1 MAAETIDGLVS
12 VIIPAYN
19 RAHILPE
26 AVDSALAQTY
36 PHVEIIISDDGSTD
50 DTRAWVQGLMER
62 IPDRVR
68 YIRNDNAGPGP
79 AREAGRQLARGEFIQ
94 YLDSDDLLLPSK
106 FELQV
111 AALRARPECG
121 VAYGHTRLATMDGQV
136 LADPFKWTGKER
148 SRLFPALLVDRWW
161 CTHTPLYR
169 RNVTDAVGP
178 WSSLRYSQ
186 DWEYDARVGGLLTPL
201 VFCDEAVSVHRQ
213 HQGTRQT
220 GHGKWLD
227 PAGRV
232 VFFRSLWAAA
242 TRAGVKTDS
251 TESKHFSR
259 WVFSHARECAAAGE
273 EYAARQLLSL
283 AAEVAVGRSK
293 AECAIYRRASDLL
306 GWERVSV
313 WSETVRRWRS
323 SRKGPDSLR
332 QSWMP

>member
-1 MAAETIDGLVS
+1 MATEVIEGLVS
-12 VIIPAYN
+12 VVIPAYN

-36 PHVEIIISDDGSTD
+36 PQIEIIISDDGSTD

-62 IPDRVR
+62 IPDRVL
-68 YIRNDNAGPGP
+68 YVRNDNAGPGP

-94 YLDSDDLLLPSK
+94 YLDSDDLLLPRK

-169 RNVTDAVGP
+169 RSVTDVVGP

-186 DWEYDARVGGLLTPL
+186 DWEYDARVGALGTPL
-201 VFCDEAVSVHRQ
+201 VFCDQPVSVHRQ

-227 PAGRV
+227 SAGRV

-242 TRAGVKTDS
+242 TRAGAMADDA
-251 TESKHFSR
+251 ESRHFSR
-259 WVFSHARECAAAGE
+259 WVFRHARECAASGE
-273 EYAARQLLSL
+273 EAAARQLLDL
-283 AAEVAVGRSK
+283 ATEVAVARSK
-293 AECAIYRRASDLL
+293 DECAIYRKASDWL
-306 GWERVSV
+306 GWQRVSV
-313 WSETVRRWRS
+313 WSEALRRLRS
-323 SRKGPDSLR
+323 VSPGSDSLR
-332 QSWMP
+332 QSWMA

>member
-1 MAAETIDGLVS
+1 MAESIQDGLVS
-12 VIIPAYN
+12 VIVPVYN

-36 PHVEIIISDDGSTD
+36 PHVEIIISDDGSKD

-68 YIRNDNAGPGP
+68 YVRNDNAGPGP

-94 YLDSDDLLLPSK
+94 YLDSDDLLLPRK

-121 VAYGHTRLATMDGQV
+121 VAYGCTRLATMDGQV
-136 LADPFKWTGKER
+136 LADPFKWTGR
-148 SRLFPALLVDRWW
+148 ALPQLFPALLVDRWW

-169 RNVTDAVGP
+169 RSVTDAVGP

-186 DWEYDARVGGLLTPL
+186 DWEYDSRVGSLGTPL
-201 VFCDEAVSVHRQ
+201 VFCDQPVSVHRQ

-242 TRAGVKTDS
+242 TRAGVLADDP
-251 TESKHFSR
+251 ESRHFSR
-259 WVFSHARECAAAGE
+259 WVFRHARECAASGE
-273 EYAARQLLSL
+273 EAAARKLLDL
-283 AAEVAVGRSK
+283 AADVAVGRSK
-293 AECAIYRRASDLL
+293 GECAVYRKASDWL
-306 GWERVSV
+306 GWHRVSV
-313 WSETVRRWRS
+313 WSEAARRWRGGS
-323 SRKGPDSLR
+323 KGGDSLP
-332 QSWMP
+332 QSWMS